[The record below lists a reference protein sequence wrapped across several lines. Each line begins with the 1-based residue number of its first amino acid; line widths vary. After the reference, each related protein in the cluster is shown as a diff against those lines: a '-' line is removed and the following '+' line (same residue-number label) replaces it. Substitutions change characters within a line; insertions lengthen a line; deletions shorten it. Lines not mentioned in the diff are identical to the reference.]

1 MAELKAVGRSVPRPD
16 AWDKV
21 TGQARYVGDL
31 DRGDALP
38 AAVLRSPHHHARIL
52 AIDTRPAREVEGAV
66 AVLTAADMPGAKT
79 FGVMLP
85 DRPVLAQDVVR
96 HQGEPVALVVAENP
110 AAARRAL
117 EAIEVTY
124 QELPALLD
132 PLRALDPGAP
142 LVHPSGNLVAE
153 YDVGRGDVERGLA
166 QADVVIEATFRVPR
180 AYHAYLETESSLA
193 AWQADG
199 TLKVWVSSQDPFNDR
214 HTISEVLDLSEERV
228 HVVVP
233 AVGGAFGGKEDAG
246 LHVLAAL
253 AAWATRGTVR
263 LVNTRRES
271 MLAHPKRH
279 AAVLHLKVGARNDG
293 TLLALLAEV
302 YLDTG
307 AYASFGP
314 AVGGLL
320 SQVVT
325 GPYRTP
331 NVRVHTRVV
340 YTNGPIGGA
349 MRGFGAPQAIFAVE
363 SSMDM
368 LASRLGVDPIELRR
382 RNAWRQGERTPMGV
396 PLRETPAIGACL
408 DEAERARQCLRQ
420 VATSAGRLSGVG
432 VALGMQTMAP
442 GDCTHRI
449 EWLPDGRVR
458 IHIGGADLGQG
469 LGIVA
474 AQMAAQALGIDVDRV
489 QVAALDT
496 SRAPQGGAVCAS
508 RMTYQVGNAAVRAA
522 QRAIEA
528 LLAEAARALEPGD
541 LAALAYRQG
550 RVYWGV
556 DDERGIAAAEFI
568 HRAAEEDRV
577 LCGEATFR
585 FLYPPEIAPQNAPA
599 GLPQVLVCF
608 AYGAHVAR
616 VEVDP
621 DLGTVEVTDI
631 VAIHDVGRAI
641 NPLAVEGQIEGAVSM
656 GIGYALQESLR
667 LRDDGRW
674 TDSLSEY
681 LVPTAPDMP
690 AITPVLL
697 EHPDPSGPFG
707 ARGVGEMGVPPV
719 APAIAN
725 AIAEATGVRITR
737 LPIEPECL
745 LEAVCV

>member
-1 MAELKAVGRSVPRPD
+1 MAELHSVGRSSPRPD
-16 AWDKV
+16 ARDKV
-21 TGQARYVGDL
+21 TGEARYVGDL
-31 DRGDALP
+31 VGGGTLS

-52 AIDTRPAREVEGAV
+52 AIDTCLARAMKGVV
-66 AVLTAADMPGAKT
+66 AVLTAADVPGAKT
-79 FGVMLP
+79 FGAMLP

-96 HQGEPVALVVAENP
+96 HQGEPVTLVVAEDP
-110 AAARRAL
+110 VAAQRAL
-117 EAIEVTY
+117 EAIEVAY

-132 PLRALDPGAP
+132 PVEALDPSAP
-142 LVHPSGNLVAE
+142 LVHPGGNVVAE
-153 YDVGRGDVERGLA
+153 YDVGRGDVARGYA
-166 QADVVIEATFRVPR
+166 QADVVIEETYRVPR

-193 AWQADG
+193 AWQEDG
-199 TLKVWVSSQDPFNDR
+199 TLKVWASSQDPFGDR
-214 HTISEVLDLSEERV
+214 LTISQVLDLPEERV
-228 HVVVP
+228 RVIVP

-246 LHVLAAL
+246 LHVLAAF

-263 LVNTRRES
+263 LVNARQES

-279 AAVLHLKVGARNDG
+279 AAVLRLKVGARHDG
-293 TLLALLAEV
+293 RLLALLAEV

-307 AYASFGP
+307 AYANFGP
-314 AVGGLL
+314 AVGCVL

-349 MRGFGAPQAIFAVE
+349 MRGFGSPQAAFVVE
-363 SSMDM
+363 SIMDV
-368 LASRLGVDPIELRR
+368 LASRLDVDPIELRR

-396 PLRETPAIGACL
+396 LLVETPAVVPCL
-408 DEAERARQCLRQ
+408 DEAERARGRLRQ
-420 VATSAGRLSGVG
+420 VATPPGKLSGVG
-432 VALGMQTMAP
+432 VALGLQTMSP
-442 GDCTHRI
+442 GDCIHRL
-449 EWLPDGRVR
+449 EWMPDGDVR
-458 IHIGGADLGQG
+458 IHVGAPDLGQG

-474 AQMAAQALGIDVDRV
+474 AQMAAEALGIDVRRI
-489 QVAALDT
+489 QVAGLDT
-496 SRAPQGGAVCAS
+496 SRSPNGGAACAS

-541 LAALAYRQG
+541 PVTLTYRQG
-550 RVYWGV
+550 RVY
-556 DDERGIAAAEFI
+556 RGAGDGKGIDAAEFI

-577 LCGEATFR
+577 LGGEATFR
-585 FLYPPEIAPQNAPA
+585 FLYPPDTAPQNAPA

-621 DLGTVEVTDI
+621 DLGTVEVTEI
-631 VAIHDVGRAI
+631 VAIHDVGRAV
-641 NPLAVEGQIEGAVSM
+641 NPAAVEGQIEGGVSM
-656 GIGYALQESLR
+656 GIGYALQESFQ

-674 TDSLSEY
+674 IDSLSEY
-681 LVPTAPDMP
+681 LVPTALDMP
-690 AITPVLL
+690 PITPVVL
-697 EHPDPSGPFG
+697 EHPEPSGPYG

-725 AIAEATGVRITR
+725 AVAAATGVRITR
-737 LPIEPECL
+737 LPIQPECL
-745 LEAVCV
+745 CRV